1 MIDFTFETDFELE
14 NQTKLQ
20 SWISDVI
27 ISEGFELGELLYVF
41 CDDNYLHKLNVE
53 FLGHDTLTDILSFD
67 YRVGKEIN
75 GEIFISVERVADNA
89 KDFKTNFQ
97 EELHRVIIHGIFH
110 FCGLKDETEEE
121 EMLMRKKED
130 EALELLQDYLNRS

>member
-130 EALELLQDYLNRS
+130 EALELLQGY